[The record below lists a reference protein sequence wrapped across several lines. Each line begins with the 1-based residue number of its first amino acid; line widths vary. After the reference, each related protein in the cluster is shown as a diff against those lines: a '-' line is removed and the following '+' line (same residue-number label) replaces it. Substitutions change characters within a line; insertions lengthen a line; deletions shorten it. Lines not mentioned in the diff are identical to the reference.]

1 MNIDAHTTSSAS
13 AEAVQAKAEAR
24 LLLEENGRLR
34 EALHA
39 IATTSLDDHGAIPA
53 PSVVW
58 ALANQMQNIARAV
71 LKGGGS
77 HER

>member
-1 MNIDAHTTSSAS
+1 MIIDAHTTSSAS

-39 IATTSLDDHGAIPA
+39 IVTTSLDDYGAIPA

-58 ALANQMQNIARAV
+58 ALANQMQNIASAA
-71 LKGGGS
+71 LEGGKS
-77 HER
+77 

>member
-24 LLLEENGRLR
+24 LLLEENGLLR
-34 EALHA
+34 QALHK
-39 IATTSLDDHGAIPA
+39 IANMTFDERGGIPA

-58 ALANQMQNIARAV
+58 AIANEMQSVARAA
-71 LKGGGS
+71 LEEGKL
-77 HER
+77 